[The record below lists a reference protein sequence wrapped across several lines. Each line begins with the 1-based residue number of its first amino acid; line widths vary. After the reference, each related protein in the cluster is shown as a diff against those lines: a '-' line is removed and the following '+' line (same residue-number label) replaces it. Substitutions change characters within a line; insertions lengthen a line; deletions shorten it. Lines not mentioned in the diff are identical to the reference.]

1 MELTSVSENSNKM
14 LSCILSP
21 QSSTKAPCERSP
33 ESSCE
38 SPEFNTGCIT
48 PNTNS
53 SGRENRRGRPRS
65 ETLPS
70 LIYEGVTSPSSI
82 KCRFCNRTFPRE
94 KSLQAHLRTH
104 TGI

>member
-1 MELTSVSENSNKM
+1 MEITPNRVNSNRSVS
-14 LSCILSP
+14 CIISP
-21 QSSTKAPCERSP
+21 QLSSATCEGSP

-38 SPEFNTGCIT
+38 SPEFNTGCVT
-48 PNTNS
+48 PNTGS

-104 TGI
+104 TGW